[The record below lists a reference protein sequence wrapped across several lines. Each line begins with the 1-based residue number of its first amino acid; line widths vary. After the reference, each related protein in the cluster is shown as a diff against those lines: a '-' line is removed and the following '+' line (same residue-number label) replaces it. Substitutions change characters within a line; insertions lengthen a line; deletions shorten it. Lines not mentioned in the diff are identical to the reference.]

1 MYLLVIGGNSD
12 IGLAIAKKFHKFGYD
27 IFLTTRDNNKTD
39 HKIKNFDHNKTNIK
53 YINFDLLD
61 FNKHQSFY
69 DNLEPKPDVVLCAA
83 GIIYDD
89 EDLIEKFDKVEAT
102 INTNY
107 TAYVSILN
115 IIIKDFKKRNRGS
128 IIGISSVAGE
138 RGRGSNFVY
147 GSTKAAFTAY
157 LSGLRNA
164 LNKTNVNIIT
174 VKPGFIDTKMT
185 KNSKYNSFLQSKPD
199 IVARDV
205 FNAWK
210 KNKSVLYT
218 PWYWKYI
225 MLIIKLIP
233 ENIFQKLKL

>member
-12 IGLAIAKKFHKFGYD
+12 IGLAIAKKFIEVGCNIY
-27 IFLTTRDNNKTD
+27 LTTRDNKKTKIDLNNNENKVE
-39 HKIKNFDHNKTNIK
+39 

-61 FNKHQSFY
+61 FKEHRTFY
-69 DNLEPKPDVVLCAA
+69 YKLDPKPDIVLCAA
-83 GIIYDD
+83 GLLYNNNDLLSNFSKAKQIID
-89 EDLIEKFDKVEAT
+89 
-102 INTNY
+102 TNF

-115 IIIKDFKKRNRGS
+115 IISEDFKKRNSGS

-138 RGRGSNFVY
+138 RGRSSNFIY
-147 GSTKAAFTAY
+147 GSSKAAFTTY
-157 LSGLRNA
+157 LSGLRNKMSHTKVKV
-164 LNKTNVNIIT
+164 LT

-185 KNSKYNSFLQSKPD
+185 KNLKSNNLFHSKPD

-218 PWYWKYI
+218 PWYWRYI
-225 MLIIKLIP
+225 MIVIKLIP
-233 ENIFQKLKL
+233 ESIFKKLKL

>member
-1 MYLLVIGGNSD
+1 M
-12 IGLAIAKKFHKFGYD
+12 
-27 IFLTTRDNNKTD
+27 
-39 HKIKNFDHNKTNIK
+39 
-53 YINFDLLD
+53 
-61 FNKHQSFY
+61 
-69 DNLEPKPDVVLCAA
+69 
-83 GIIYDD
+83 
-89 EDLIEKFDKVEAT
+89 
-102 INTNY
+102 
-107 TAYVSILN
+107 
-115 IIIKDFKKRNRGS
+115 
-128 IIGISSVAGE
+128 AGE

-233 ENIFQKLKL
+233 ENIFQKIKL